1 MQLNRAL
8 EEDCNWVGFSNKL
21 VIQQAHAIK

>member
-1 MQLNRAL
+1 MWLDIAL
-8 EEDCNWVGFSNKL
+8 EEDCNWVDFSSKS